1 MWPHIMVLVKILFF
15 FKHAILL
22 YIVRESSHSLI
33 VKKGDFRND
42 TGMNMSYRSM
52 NRRTS
57 FRNKQYH
64 EFHLNYF
71 FFITTNHDMVIFQN
85 LSRFW
90 EDIKKN
96 LNEIWHSWKR
106 ASIWFIGFL
115 KLFVFTCIYF
125 RVEYPI
131 KHPWGLITCRVWTLI
146 LVQCSSGYI
155 YELL

>member
-1 MWPHIMVLVKILFF
+1 MWSHLDDFKECDRISWFWLKYYFF

-90 EDIKKN
+90 EDIKKK
-96 LNEIWHSWKR
+96 LKR
-106 ASIWFIGFL
+106 NMTLLKASINLIYWFL
-115 KLFVFTCIYF
+115 KIVCIYLYLF
-125 RVEYPI
+125 
-131 KHPWGLITCRVWTLI
+131 
-146 LVQCSSGYI
+146 SSWVHD
-155 YELL
+155 

>member
-71 FFITTNHDMVIFQN
+71 FFIKTNHDMVILQN

-90 EDIKKN
+90 EDIKKKLTKYDTPESEHQWLIFKN
-96 LNEIWHSWKR
+96 CLYLQVSIFELSKWLNIP
-106 ASIWFIGFL
+106 
-115 KLFVFTCIYF
+115 VD
-125 RVEYPI
+125 
-131 KHPWGLITCRVWTLI
+131 
-146 LVQCSSGYI
+146 
-155 YELL
+155 

>member
-1 MWPHIMVLVKILFF
+1 MWSHLDDFKECDRISWFWLKYYFF

-33 VKKGDFRND
+33 VEKGDFRND

-90 EDIKKN
+90 EDIKKK
-96 LNEIWHSWKR
+96 LKR
-106 ASIWFIGFL
+106 NMTLLKASINLIYWFFKI
-115 KLFVFTCIYF
+115 VCIYLYLF
-125 RVEYPI
+125 
-131 KHPWGLITCRVWTLI
+131 
-146 LVQCSSGYI
+146 SSWVHD
-155 YELL
+155 

>member
-15 FKHAILL
+15 FKQAILL

-71 FFITTNHDMVIFQN
+71 FFITTNHGMVIFQN

-90 EDIKKN
+90 EDIKKKLRRNMTLLKASMIRSIN
-96 LNEIWHSWKR
+96 LIY
-106 ASIWFIGFL
+106 WFFKI
-115 KLFVFTCIYF
+115 VCIYMYLF
-125 RVEYPI
+125 
-131 KHPWGLITCRVWTLI
+131 
-146 LVQCSSGYI
+146 SSWVHD
-155 YELL
+155 

>member
-1 MWPHIMVLVKILFF
+1 MWSHLDDFKECDRISWFWLKYYFF

-64 EFHLNYF
+64 EYHLNYF

-90 EDIKKN
+90 EDIKKK
-96 LNEIWHSWKR
+96 LKR
-106 ASIWFIGFL
+106 NMKLLKASINLIYWFFKI
-115 KLFVFTCIYF
+115 VCIYLYLF
-125 RVEYPI
+125 
-131 KHPWGLITCRVWTLI
+131 
-146 LVQCSSGYI
+146 SSWVHD
-155 YELL
+155 